1 MSRVDVKEGQEIDH
15 NTLLGLSGATGRGTG
30 AHLHYGVMKNGEYIN
45 PVSYLADIAVLS
57 ESNAKI
63 QDLKNGRRDVLAME
77 KGKVNSEELLAHKAD
92 LDRQT
97 VPGNDLAQ
105 NQQQSQADQN
115 QQQQANTPNGLATFL
130 FGERAAKELK
140 MLGGLE
146 SSGDLFA
153 DLFSVIVAGA
163 VSMCALV
170 NGLPEKQIQD
180 EMNQKGDADENKK
193 YDATINPT
201 IVDRLRAEGVDPKE
215 MKNMAQMNA
224 EAQLTDLDQ
233 QKQQQRGL
241 TMG

>member
-1 MSRVDVKEGQEIDH
+1 
-15 NTLLGLSGATGRGTG
+15 
-30 AHLHYGVMKNGEYIN
+30 
-45 PVSYLADIAVLS
+45 
-57 ESNAKI
+57 
-63 QDLKNGRRDVLAME
+63 
-77 KGKVNSEELLAHKAD
+77 
-92 LDRQT
+92 
-97 VPGNDLAQ
+97 
-105 NQQQSQADQN
+105 
-115 QQQQANTPNGLATFL
+115 
-130 FGERAAKELK
+130 